1 MTKNF
6 MQKTSRTGIFPVK
19 KGCLSARS
27 VVSLLGIWKPLA
39 LAGIPAA
46 VNGVQCPGKPE
57 TLKRTVLCKAKPK
70 ARPA

>member
-6 MQKTSRTGIFPVK
+6 VQKTSRTGIFPVK

-46 VNGVQCPGKPE
+46 VNGVQCPGIPRDIE
-57 TLKRTVLCKAKPK
+57 ADSPL
-70 ARPA
+70 